1 MVNDFVN
8 RHLTGTSKEGE
19 CGVLGV
25 FTRNIEWIYLFF
37 CRVPGVWVNKDKL
50 EVLSDKIYIVTSE
63 A

>member
-19 CGVLGV
+19 CGV
-25 FTRNIEWIYLFF
+25 FTRNIEWIHLFF
-37 CRVPGVWVNKDKL
+37 CRVPGVWVNKDHF